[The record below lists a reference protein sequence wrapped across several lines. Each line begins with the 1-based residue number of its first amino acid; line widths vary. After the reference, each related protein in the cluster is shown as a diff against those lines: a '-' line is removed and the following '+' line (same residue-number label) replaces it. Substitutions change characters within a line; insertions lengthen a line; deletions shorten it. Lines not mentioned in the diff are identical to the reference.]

1 MDLQKLW
8 QDFDNSP
15 LVRREFAGNALP
27 VWLIAVAAFLAA
39 AFVLRLAVGIV
50 RKRARPSPN
59 VAILIWRGPSPVW
72 RPQRSG
78 GFC

>member
-50 RKRARPSPN
+50 RKRAQTIAERRNSD
-59 VAILIWRGPSPVW
+59 LRGPSPVW